1 MSELDSGVKKVL
13 LTDRNSQN
21 NKGYNPNFITDGDVE
36 KSSREIYFRW
46 LSRLVILCAIVS
58 LGFFLSS
65 SLVIFRLAPEII
77 VQPLLIISQDN
88 SDNMVRYEPITK
100 NMQSLKKFTELY
112 IRQYIIMRNSV
123 VNDEQEMQTRWG
135 PGGIIHYLSTPSV
148 YNDFVG
154 ANAKKVEK
162 MFDANFS
169 REVRIDS
176 INKVSENSPAWT
188 VEFTVYSLS
197 NKSVDNSG
205 ALTLKTMRMK
215 ASITPK
221 FIPER
226 VAIFPRLINPLGF
239 TVMKYNQDLIRE

>member
-1 MSELDSGVKKVL
+1 
-13 LTDRNSQN
+13 
-21 NKGYNPNFITDGDVE
+21 
-36 KSSREIYFRW
+36 
-46 LSRLVILCAIVS
+46 
-58 LGFFLSS
+58 
-65 SLVIFRLAPEII
+65 
-77 VQPLLIISQDN
+77 
-88 SDNMVRYEPITK
+88 
-100 NMQSLKKFTELY
+100 
-112 IRQYIIMRNSV
+112 
-123 VNDEQEMQTRWG
+123 
-135 PGGIIHYLSTPSV
+135 
-148 YNDFVG
+148 
-154 ANAKKVEK
+154 